1 MHDHLY
7 VQCQNI
13 AVKCKFVKKK
23 LSASFLHVKKTVQKA
38 HKIAVTK
45 ACKSVVTK
53 VHKSVMTKACKS
65 VVTKAHK
72 SVVNPECENSDQTPP
87 LVTNPIAVCSEIPCT
102 TKKCKQRHTFQS
114 CQNGLHLTK
123 MVTKVLHSIH
133 PNMTISF
140 CGMYVV
146 HDFLGDVF
154 DCIIETS

>member
-1 MHDHLY
+1 MSKHC
-7 VQCQNI
+7 CQ
-13 AVKCKFVKKK
+13 CKFVKKK
-23 LSASFLHVKKTVQKA
+23 LSASFLHVQKTVQKA

-53 VHKSVMTKACKS
+53 AC
-65 VVTKAHK
+65 K
-72 SVVNPECENSDQTPP
+72 SVVNPECENSDQTPL
-87 LVTNPIAVCSEIPCT
+87 LVTNPVAVCSEIPCT

-114 CQNGLHLTK
+114 CQNSLHLTK

-140 CGMYVV
+140 CSMHVV

-154 DCIIETS
+154 DCIIETSQELMQKVSRHTLKA